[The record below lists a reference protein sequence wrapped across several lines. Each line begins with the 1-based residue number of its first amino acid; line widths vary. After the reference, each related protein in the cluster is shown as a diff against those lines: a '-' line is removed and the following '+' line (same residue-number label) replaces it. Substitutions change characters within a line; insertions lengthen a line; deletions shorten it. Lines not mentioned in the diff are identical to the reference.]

1 MYNISLGRVLNKQT
15 PEHIMHEALEA
26 DAEGEDDTTAT
37 LHEAAQPNA
46 NSEARKRRKGR
57 S

>member
-1 MYNISLGRVLNKQT
+1 
-15 PEHIMHEALEA
+15 MHEALEA